1 MGCLVMA
8 CGHMR
13 EKYSCN
19 EHGMWDTVQETAQG
33 LIEDEDMA
41 RFAAL
46 NEYDVNN
53 NYVDDNELDDI
64 HGEWNSYVAGG
75 RIKYCMVAIGTE
87 EADIWEND
95 EENHHPEPDNE
106 GHKYALAWHQLSA
119 FYAWAENHS
128 TEAWAMA
135 QEFEVSLCLF
145 FSSMNIR
152 TLL

>member
-8 CGHMR
+8 CGHMS

-53 NYVDDNELDDI
+53 NYVNDNELDDI

-87 EADIWEND
+87 EA
-95 EENHHPEPDNE
+95 
-106 GHKYALAWHQLSA
+106 LSLI
-119 FYAWAENHS
+119 H
-128 TEAWAMA
+128 
-135 QEFEVSLCLF
+135 
-145 FSSMNIR
+145 I
-152 TLL
+152 